1 MTGGVLNKPDNRL
14 IYRVSRLSRLL
25 VGHLSGELAR
35 AGLPLTPVQSAL
47 LFLLLEKDG
56 RKMNELAE
64 LLFVDNSALT
74 RLADRLDKAGLITRR
89 ASGAD
94 RRAWLLHLTDKGRQ
108 LAEEAAG
115 VVHAVNQ
122 RLVGELKATELDI
135 LQNIMDRLE
144 GLTKNR

>member
-1 MTGGVLNKPDNRL
+1 MKKQDDRL
-14 IYRVSRLSRLL
+14 IYRISRLSRFL
-25 VGHLSGELAR
+25 VGYLSDELTR

-47 LFLLLEKDG
+47 LFLLMEKDG

-89 ASGAD
+89 ASGTD
-94 RRAWLLHLTDKGRQ
+94 RRALLLHLTSKGRC

-115 VVHAVNQ
+115 IVHAVNQ
-122 RLVGELKATELDI
+122 RLVGELNASELVAF
-135 LQNIMDRLE
+135 QNVMDRLE
-144 GLTKNR
+144 GLTKNK